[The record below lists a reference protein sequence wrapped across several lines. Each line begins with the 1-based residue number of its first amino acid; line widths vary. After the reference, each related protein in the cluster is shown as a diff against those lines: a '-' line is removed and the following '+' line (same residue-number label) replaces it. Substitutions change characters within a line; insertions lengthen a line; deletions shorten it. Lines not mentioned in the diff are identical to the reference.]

1 MTDNSTK
8 KTSTKGPDAAIEDE
22 FDEYLNDEES
32 TTSSWWSMFFGGSS
46 TDIPTIK
53 STTKSASANSNSDDK
68 TNDDKLSNQDLEGQ
82 SEKETIDS
90 AEGTRDDKKNDDD
103 KTSTPLE
110 SDENLGQAEEASDS
124 IKDSLKINI
133 PSNAHHWFEEDWFDI
148 AKAKQAQH
156 SASND
161 LSMFAQDLDNLLNR
175 KIIDL
180 TNQTINVQDLSLK
193 GLSDREVSKEDTNEI
208 NELQKALKQVYVKK
222 VIDVLHLRPTDFI
235 TTPEIF
241 CEVFEVCDYITTIPS
256 RENHSDAAVKTTPM
270 TMTNL
275 SNNNS
280 NMDDKNFNDKTSSNQ
295 ELDKSVNQSGDSLN
309 DNLTIHIPSSAHPSF
324 EEHWFEI
331 AKAKQ
336 AQHSTSNELSTL
348 VQDLDNLLNRKIIE
362 LTNQNI
368 HVQDLSLNGL
378 EREVRKEDMNKINE
392 LQKALKQ
399 VYVKNVIVVL
409 HLRPT
414 DFITTPEVFC
424 KVFEICDYITT
435 NPNQNDSDAA
445 KETTAR
451 SDIAMTNSENTNTN
465 MDDNK
470 KSDDVTSSNKESD
483 VSENPSEEAS
493 DSLKD
498 SLTFAIPSNAHPWFQ
513 EDWFEIAKANQAQ
526 HSASNELSTFAEDL
540 DNLLNKKIIEKTN
553 QNVHVQD
560 LSIKGLSDLETT
572 GEVSKENINDITKLQ
587 KALKQVYVKRVIIVL
602 HLHPSDFNTTP
613 EMFCQVFEICNL
625 VTMPAQNDLD
635 AASGS
640 NSNEEKAAS
649 GGGSSAP
656 SDKDNSSTKP
666 DQETLK
672 SDTGSS
678 ASIAADIDNSL
689 LFKTSTT
696 TTTSSTTSTT
706 RTTTQQTTTTTKST
720 TTEFSFI
727 NTILSVL
734 GIRSV
739 QGAMRRFMSNKEA
752 MELANPDP
760 MFKDEWYDF
769 VLENI
774 LTNGFNETMFQKKTM
789 LRYLWRLDQF
799 TENQLHPLNNDYTFI
814 HNLDLAPIMEMDKAG
829 KVSKDDMKLV
839 VSMQKVLKKAFVKK
853 VIVTL
858 DLGPRVFNTTP
869 EVFCKVFEICKYVTA
884 DTEPYAKGVDD
895 LEGEIQSLNPS
906 QFKQN
911 WYDTVK
917 TKEADLLVSDDD
929 KAILQSYSKHLED
942 YLKDKAKEWTN
953 QDLAINDLSV
963 KDLDTLRASGQISD
977 DDIKKIKDLQKTL
990 KQMYIKKVLI
1000 TLDLGPSDLDSTP
1013 DEFCEVFEICDYIPV
1028 TTAGMSHDT
1037 TLSVIDEAESAAAAG
1052 SNQVQVEIQIP
1063 SEVNELFEREW
1074 YEKAR
1079 EIFLDKMKDGLQT
1092 KNEVNISMFSKAID
1106 IYLQSQIKGLTG
1118 IDLAIKNLNIDQFL
1132 AIAKRKGI
1140 DQSVI
1145 DEITKLKDILEQQL
1159 VQQVI
1164 KEFGL
1169 HPREFGTTPEVYC
1182 QVFNICEFSTN
1193 DEGEGVDHFSLEI
1206 STEVVKDVTNNV
1218 IRVTEENSAKA
1229 AEEVVE
1235 NDHLKTDT
1243 NQSGSEDKESGSVDK
1258 GNNDQV
1264 DNFIDPFFDNDLVN
1278 GNAVVQTESFTE
1290 DPLDVLVNSESK
1302 I

>member
-1 MTDNSTK
+1 M
-8 KTSTKGPDAAIEDE
+8 
-22 FDEYLNDEES
+22 
-32 TTSSWWSMFFGGSS
+32 
-46 TDIPTIK
+46 
-53 STTKSASANSNSDDK
+53 
-68 TNDDKLSNQDLEGQ
+68 
-82 SEKETIDS
+82 
-90 AEGTRDDKKNDDD
+90 
-103 KTSTPLE
+103 
-110 SDENLGQAEEASDS
+110 
-124 IKDSLKINI
+124 
-133 PSNAHHWFEEDWFDI
+133 
-148 AKAKQAQH
+148 
-156 SASND
+156 
-161 LSMFAQDLDNLLNR
+161 
-175 KIIDL
+175 
-180 TNQTINVQDLSLK
+180 
-193 GLSDREVSKEDTNEI
+193 
-208 NELQKALKQVYVKK
+208 
-222 VIDVLHLRPTDFI
+222 
-235 TTPEIF
+235 
-241 CEVFEVCDYITTIPS
+241 
-256 RENHSDAAVKTTPM
+256 
-270 TMTNL
+270 
-275 SNNNS
+275 
-280 NMDDKNFNDKTSSNQ
+280 
-295 ELDKSVNQSGDSLN
+295 
-309 DNLTIHIPSSAHPSF
+309 
-324 EEHWFEI
+324 
-331 AKAKQ
+331 
-336 AQHSTSNELSTL
+336 
-348 VQDLDNLLNRKIIE
+348 
-362 LTNQNI
+362 
-368 HVQDLSLNGL
+368 
-378 EREVRKEDMNKINE
+378 
-392 LQKALKQ
+392 
-399 VYVKNVIVVL
+399 
-409 HLRPT
+409 
-414 DFITTPEVFC
+414 
-424 KVFEICDYITT
+424 
-435 NPNQNDSDAA
+435 
-445 KETTAR
+445 
-451 SDIAMTNSENTNTN
+451 
-465 MDDNK
+465 
-470 KSDDVTSSNKESD
+470 
-483 VSENPSEEAS
+483 
-493 DSLKD
+493 KD
-498 SLTFAIPSNAHPWFQ
+498 SLTFVIPSNAHPWFQ

-540 DNLLNKKIIEKTN
+540 DNLLNKKIIEKIN
-553 QNVHVQD
+553 QNIHVKD
-560 LSIKGLSDLETT
+560 LSLNGLSDLETT

-587 KALKQVYVKRVIIVL
+587 KALKQVYVKRVIIVI

-613 EMFCQVFEICNL
+613 EMFCQVFDICNF
-625 VTMPAQNDLD
+625 VTTMPTQNDLD

-640 NSNEEKAAS
+640 NSNEEKANS

-666 DQETLK
+666 NVETSQ

-678 ASIAADIDNSL
+678 ASIAADIDNSP

-696 TTTSSTTSTT
+696 TTTSSTTSTITTSTT
-706 RTTTQQTTTTTKST
+706 RTTTRKTTTTIKST
-720 TTEFSFI
+720 TTELSFI

-734 GIRSV
+734 GFRTV
-739 QGAMRRFMSNKEA
+739 QGAMRRFMTNKEA

-760 MFKDEWYDF
+760 MFKEEWYDF

-869 EVFCKVFEICKYVTA
+869 EVFCKVFDICKYVTA
-884 DTEPYAKGVDD
+884 DTEPNVEGMDD

-917 TKEADLLVSDDD
+917 TKEVDPSVSNHDR
-929 KAILQSYSKHLED
+929 AILQSYSKHLED
-942 YLKDKAKEWTN
+942 YLQEKVKEWTN
-953 QDLAINDLSV
+953 QNLAINDLSV

-977 DDIKKIKDLQKTL
+977 NDIKKIKDLQKTL
-990 KQMYIKKVLI
+990 KQIYIKKVII

-1037 TLSVIDEAESAAAAG
+1037 TLSVIDESESAAAG

-1079 EIFLDKMKDGLQT
+1079 EIFFDKMKDGLQT

-1106 IYLQSQIKGLTG
+1106 IYLQGQIKGLTG
-1118 IDLAIKNLNIDQFL
+1118 LDLAIKNLNIDQFL
-1132 AIAKRKGI
+1132 ALAKRKGI

-1164 KEFGL
+1164 REFGL

-1182 QVFNICEFSTN
+1182 QVFNICEFSTK
-1193 DEGEGVDHFSLEI
+1193 DEGEGVVHFSLEI

-1218 IRVTEENSAKA
+1218 IGVTEENPAKA
-1229 AEEVVE
+1229 AEEVVG
-1235 NDHLKTDT
+1235 NDQLKTDT